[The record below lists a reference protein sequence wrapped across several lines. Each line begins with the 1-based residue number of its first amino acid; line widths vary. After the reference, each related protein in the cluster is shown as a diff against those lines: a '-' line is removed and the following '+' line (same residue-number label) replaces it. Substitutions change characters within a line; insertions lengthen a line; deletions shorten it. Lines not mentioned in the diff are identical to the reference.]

1 MVWSWICAA
10 HEAQHATRT
19 RAATLGRGV
28 MARRRAHL
36 LVDRPACAV
45 AAVQALDLRRL
56 SVLVPL
62 LLARQHA
69 ARAGLELDRGIADAV
84 DLLARHVAAV
94 PPLHRQRRLGRL
106 GVRLRVALLQL
117 LLRLDL
123 ELRHRGQGERA
134 GRCPGPGRCL
144 QPLRLQHRLR
154 LRLHHRRDQ
163 RQDTMRVEIDHAAAI
178 TFLGFLLDYSIA
190 QAPQLVRNLAS

>member
-1 MVWSWICAA
+1 M
-10 HEAQHATRT
+10 
-19 RAATLGRGV
+19 
-28 MARRRAHL
+28 
-36 LVDRPACAV
+36 

-56 SVLVPL
+56 RVLVPL

-106 GVRLRVALLQL
+106 RVRLRVALLQL

-123 ELRHRGQGERA
+123 ELRHRG
-134 GRCPGPGRCL
+134 GRVSAP
-144 QPLRLQHRLR
+144 
-154 LRLHHRRDQ
+154 
-163 RQDTMRVEIDHAAAI
+163 AAAPVPAAACSRC
-178 TFLGFLLDYSIA
+178 DYSIA
-190 QAPQLVRNLAS
+190 SGSGSVIVVINGKTCCESRSTTLRLL